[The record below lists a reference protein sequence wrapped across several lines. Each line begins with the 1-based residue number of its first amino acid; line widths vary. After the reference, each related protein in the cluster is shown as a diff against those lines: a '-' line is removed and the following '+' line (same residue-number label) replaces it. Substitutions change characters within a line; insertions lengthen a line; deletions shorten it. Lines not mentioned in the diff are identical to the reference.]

1 MKIVVPTLPESE
13 DSAVISTL
21 YVQEGETVSE
31 GQVLLEVET
40 SKVVL
45 EVTAVVDGVISGIM
59 ISQGDYVNSEQVLM
73 DLNGEDVSAYE
84 ESEIIEVDPE
94 SFALEEE
101 IGESPTKNES
111 SSFGLWM
118 VGLVALILVIS
129 LGVKGL

>member
-21 YVQEGETVSE
+21 YVQEGDSVNE

-45 EVTAVVDGVISGIM
+45 EVTAVANGIISGLM
-59 ISQGDYVNSEQVLM
+59 VSRGDYVNSEQVLM
-73 DLNGEDVSAYE
+73 DLNGEDVTSYE
-84 ESEIIEVDPE
+84 ESETIEVDPE
-94 SFALEEE
+94 SYGLEEE
-101 IGESPTKNES
+101 IGEPSTKSES

-118 VGLVALILVIS
+118 VGLVVVIFIIS
-129 LGVKGL
+129 ISTKGL